1 MKERIINFLTLI
13 AKGINSNNKD
23 RNNLIEALVRESGL
37 EKKEIESRA
46 RDIYYRFLS
55 SQNYIITLD
64 SFVNSILKSTSL
76 SIGIDQ
82 IIL

>member
-64 SFVNSILKSTSL
+64 SFFNSILKRALYQLELT
-76 SIGIDQ
+76 Q